1 MGRPGNP
8 DRRAGHQGLTKQ
20 QIQGDRAEEIAFQ
33 LLQRKGW
40 VLLDR
45 NWSCRWGELDLVL
58 QKDQRLLVVEV
69 KGRTAQRHDRGGLD
83 AFHSHKRRR
92 LARAINCWRS
102 HHPDAGHQLLQVVL
116 ALVNL
121 SGSATRVRWLAI
133 HQLS

>member
-8 DRRAGHQGLTKQ
+8 GRRGCHHGLTKQ
-20 QIQGDRAEEIAFQ
+20 QIQGDRAEEIVFQ
-33 LLQRKGW
+33 LLEHKGW

-69 KGRTAQRHDRGGLD
+69 KGRTARWHDRGGLD
-83 AFHSHKRRR
+83 AFHSRKRRR
-92 LARAINCWRS
+92 LARAINSWRS
-102 HHPDAGHQLLQVVL
+102 NHPGAEHQLLQVVL

-121 SGSATRVRWLAI
+121 SGSITRVRWLAI

>member
-1 MGRPGNP
+1 MGRPGNS
-8 DRRAGHQGLTKQ
+8 DRRARHQGLTKQ
-20 QIQGDRAEEIAFQ
+20 QIQGERAEEIAFQ

-69 KGRTAQRHDRGGLD
+69 KGRTAQGQDRGGLD
-83 AFHSHKRRR
+83 SFHSRKRRR

-102 HHPDAGHQLLQVVL
+102 HNPDAGDQLLQVVL

>member
-1 MGRPGNP
+1 
-8 DRRAGHQGLTKQ
+8 
-20 QIQGDRAEEIAFQ
+20 
-33 LLQRKGW
+33 
-40 VLLDR
+40 
-45 NWSCRWGELDLVL
+45 
-58 QKDQRLLVVEV
+58 
-69 KGRTAQRHDRGGLD
+69 LD

>member
-1 MGRPGNP
+1 M
-8 DRRAGHQGLTKQ
+8 TKQ
-20 QIQGDRAEEIAFQ
+20 QIQGHRAEEIVFQ
-33 LLQRKGW
+33 LLQTKGW

-69 KGRTAQRHDRGGLD
+69 KGRTARRHDRGGLD
-83 AFHSHKRRR
+83 AFHSRKRRR

-102 HHPDAGHQLLQVVL
+102 DHPGADYLLLQVVL
-116 ALVNL
+116 ALVDL
-121 SGSATRVRWLAI
+121 SCSMTRVRWFAI